1 MKTITS
7 AGTKITLDL
16 LQLCSLDELERIMDL
31 GLHHSTFLKLAQEH
45 ENQKS
50 LIMSSF
56 SCSQKKQ
63 TPVALTLSPRIFLS
77 SDLTELESI
86 AAIAAASFE
95 IAKAIYQGEVKGI
108 DRGDLNVW
116 FELGLPLK
124 VHSVS
129 NHFIKTYENDKNMVA
144 VNGYN
149 GNVALGSFSAL
160 RRLVI
165 TDD

>member
-1 MKTITS
+1 MKSITS

-50 LIMSSF
+50 LISSSF
-56 SCSQKKQ
+56 SCLLKKEQ
-63 TPVALTLSPRIFLS
+63 SSTLNFNPRVFLR

-95 IAKAIYQGEVKGI
+95 ISKAIYHGEVNNL
-108 DRGDLNVW
+108 DRSDLNIW
-116 FELGLPLK
+116 LELGLPLR

-129 NHFIKTYENDKNMVA
+129 SLFIKSYESDKNMVT
-144 VNGYN
+144 VSGYD

-160 RRLVI
+160 KRLVI
-165 TDD
+165 TDG